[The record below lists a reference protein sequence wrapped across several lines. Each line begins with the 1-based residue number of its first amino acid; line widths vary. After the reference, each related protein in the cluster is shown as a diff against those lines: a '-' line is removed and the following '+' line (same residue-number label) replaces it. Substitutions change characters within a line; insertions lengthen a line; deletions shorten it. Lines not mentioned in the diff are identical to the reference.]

1 MKEIPFTVE
10 RTHTVAQ
17 VIEQFE
23 DKVQT
28 GEHTDNRVC
37 IAGRLMLRRGQ
48 GKLVFG
54 QLHDSSGVVQLF
66 APADV
71 TPDFEDFTSLSLGDW
86 IGVEGTVMKTR
97 KGELSI
103 QVEKWDLLAHA
114 RRAFPDKWHGLTDTD
129 ARYRQR
135 YVDLWVNPHARAALI
150 MRARIPGEIRKFYN
164 KRGYQEVETPMLNA
178 VHGGAIAKPFVT
190 HHDALDMQMYL
201 RIATELYL
209 KRLVVG
215 GMEKVYEIG
224 QNFRN
229 EGISP
234 RHNPEFVG
242 LESYEAYADYNNYM
256 ELVEDLVSTVAV
268 SLTGSSVVSYQGREI
283 DLTPPYRRATLT
295 DLVSEAVGR
304 DVSLD
309 MDVAVLRKMTS
320 EIVGEIDETW
330 SPGKM
335 IFEIYEKIV
344 ERNIW
349 EPTFVM
355 DMPKE
360 VSPLARDHRT
370 KPGFTEHSDLVIA
383 GRELAPIYTELC
395 DPDEQ
400 RARLEQQSE
409 LNKAG
414 DAEAMVVDQDF
425 LRALEYGMPPT
436 AGMGLGVDRLAM
448 LLSDS
453 AAIKDVLFFPTLRPR
468 PDDE

>member
-400 RARLEQQSE
+400 RVRLEQQSE

>member
-10 RTHTVAQ
+10 RTHTVVQ